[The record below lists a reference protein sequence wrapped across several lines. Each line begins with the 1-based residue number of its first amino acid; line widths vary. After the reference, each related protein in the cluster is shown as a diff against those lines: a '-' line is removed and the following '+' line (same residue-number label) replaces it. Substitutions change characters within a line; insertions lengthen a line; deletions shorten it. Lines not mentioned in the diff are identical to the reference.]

1 MVQTPQDNVFG
12 WYEAN
17 LPQTERKQRGHF
29 STPPR
34 LVEYILNAC
43 GYTPTSDLSR
53 IRVLDPACG
62 SGNFLAAAAR
72 RLITSLSS
80 VGADLSRPHP
90 SYCPEPDAT
99 QPAQTLQPV
108 NQRKMLQQVQRNL
121 WGFDPDPVAC
131 FLAEMQ
137 LRETVQRATNSLCPR
152 KMHLHIHQADGLT
165 IPWEMDEGVDLFLAN
180 PPYLATKNND
190 LTGYRL
196 SHSGGQ
202 IDSYLLFLELAM
214 RIVRPD
220 GWLAIVLPDPVLA
233 RANASRERTRLLET
247 FTIHHLWHLAN
258 VFNAQVGA
266 VVLVARKCSPV
277 STHSITWVREKW
289 SRAGDGLKI
298 RGNNGG
304 QYWTIVEDGR
314 APSSTSNMED
324 GQPPSSTSNM
334 EDGQPPSSTSNM
346 EDGQPPS
353 STSKGEDG
361 RPQGAPPIHPTSPV
375 PTMYGREQP
384 RHIVGTGVGWTRGG
398 APCGRPSS
406 SPVNDGDSCGRPS
419 SSPVND
425 GDSCGRPSSPTG
437 AEETTI
443 PQSLFLQQP
452 RAEFRYLL
460 HSEQGVIIERLR
472 SVWDASS
479 LVKQN
484 FAPLSTFLSIRRGEE
499 LGRENSRL
507 IPVPTSLSESQ
518 LPVLR
523 GGVDIRPY
531 ATPTAQYG
539 IAREAVAKPLTRYLS
554 PKLLVVKS
562 TNRLQAALDIK
573 ECVALQTLYLLHPLS
588 LNASHD
594 ELYFFLAL
602 LNSRL
607 LQEYV
612 YTLYTAYK
620 WVQPQI
626 EQHVLAQLPIPV
638 IVSDCKNEI
647 IERSRHMVIACD
659 KSSPVVEWSEPMQC
673 LYAEQERAIR
683 TLYASALPG
692 LFR

>member
-1 MVQTPQDNVFG
+1 MVQTPQNNVFD

-17 LPQTERKQRGHF
+17 LPQAERKQRGHF

-34 LVEYILNAC
+34 LVEYILDAC
-43 GYTPTSDLSR
+43 GYLPTSDLSH

-62 SGNFLAAAAR
+62 SGNFLAAASR
-72 RLITSLSS
+72 RLVTSLQ
-80 VGADLSRPHP
+80 VGTDLSRPRPPH
-90 SYCPEPDAT
+90 SPEPNT
-99 QPAQTLQPV
+99 IQPAQPLQPL
-108 NQRKMLQQVQRNL
+108 NHRKALQIVQRNL
-121 WGFDPDPVAC
+121 WGFDPDPIAC

-137 LRETVQRATNSLCPR
+137 LRETLQRASGGLFPR
-152 KMHLHIHQADGLT
+152 KAYLHIHQADGLT
-165 IPWEMDEGVDLFLAN
+165 LPWEMCEGVDLFLAN

-214 RIVRPD
+214 RIVRPN

-233 RANASRERTRLLET
+233 RANAHRERMHLLET

-266 VVLVARKCSPV
+266 VVLVAQKCSPS

-289 SRAGDGLKI
+289 SRADGAFK
-298 RGNNGG
+298 RN
-304 QYWTIVEDGR
+304 Y
-314 APSSTSNMED
+314 
-324 GQPPSSTSNM
+324 
-334 EDGQPPSSTSNM
+334 
-346 EDGQPPS
+346 
-353 STSKGEDG
+353 
-361 RPQGAPPIHPTSPV
+361 
-375 PTMYGREQP
+375 
-384 RHIVGTGVGWTRGG
+384 TRT
-398 APCGRPSS
+398 A
-406 SPVNDGDSCGRPS
+406 V
-419 SSPVND
+419 
-425 GDSCGRPSSPTG
+425 
-437 AEETTI
+437 

-460 HSEQGVIIERLR
+460 SSEHGISIERLR
-472 SVWDASS
+472 SVWDTSS
-479 LVKQN
+479 SVKQN
-484 FAPLSTFLSIRRGEE
+484 FAPLSAFLSIRRGEE

-507 IPVPTSLSESQ
+507 VQISASPSHDNDLSL

-531 ATPTAQYG
+531 STPTAQCC
-539 IAREAVAKPLTRYLS
+539 IAREAIAKPLTRYLT

-562 TNRLQAALDIK
+562 THRLQATLDIK
-573 ECVALQTLYLLHPLS
+573 GHVALQTLYLLHPLS
-588 LNASHD
+588 EDASND

-647 IERSRHMVIACD
+647 IARTRLIASACG
-659 KSSPVVEWSEPMQC
+659 KSAPVVEWDESIQC

-692 LFR
+692 LFL

>member
-1 MVQTPQDNVFG
+1 MPPENAPG
-12 WYEAN
+12 WYETS
-17 LPQTERKQRGHF
+17 LPATERKQRGHF

-34 LVEYILNAC
+34 LVEYILDTC
-43 GYTPTSDLSR
+43 GYIPTSDLSR

-72 RLITSLSS
+72 RLITSQ
-80 VGADLSRPHP
+80 VGTDLSRPHP
-90 SYCPEPDAT
+90 SSYPEPNSA
-99 QPAQTLQPV
+99 QPAQTLQSV
-108 NQRKMLQQVQRNL
+108 NCHKLLQHVQSNL
-121 WGFDPDPVAC
+121 WGFDPDPIAC

-137 LRETVQRATNSLCPR
+137 LRETLQRASGDLFPR
-152 KMHLHIHQADGLT
+152 KMHLHIHQADSLT
-165 IPWEMDEGVDLFLAN
+165 IPWAMCEEVDLFLAN

-196 SHSGGQ
+196 SLTGGQ

-214 RIVRPD
+214 RIVRPG

-233 RANASRERTRLLET
+233 RANASRERTHLLET

-258 VFNAQVGA
+258 VFHAQVGA
-266 VVLVARKCSPV
+266 VVLVARKCTPT
-277 STHSITWVREKW
+277 STHAITWMREKW
-289 SRAGDGLKI
+289 SRADGEFKRNQI
-298 RGNNGG
+298 G
-304 QYWTIVEDGR
+304 
-314 APSSTSNMED
+314 
-324 GQPPSSTSNM
+324 
-334 EDGQPPSSTSNM
+334 
-346 EDGQPPS
+346 
-353 STSKGEDG
+353 
-361 RPQGAPPIHPTSPV
+361 
-375 PTMYGREQP
+375 
-384 RHIVGTGVGWTRGG
+384 
-398 APCGRPSS
+398 
-406 SPVNDGDSCGRPS
+406 
-419 SSPVND
+419 
-425 GDSCGRPSSPTG
+425 
-437 AEETTI
+437 TTI

-460 HSEQGVIIERLR
+460 SNEHGQSVERLR
-472 SVWDASS
+472 SVWDALSP
-479 LVKQN
+479 VKQH
-484 FAPLSTFLSIRRGEE
+484 FAPLSSFLSIRRGEE
-499 LGRENSRL
+499 LGRENPRL
-507 IPVPTSLSESQ
+507 IQIPASSSPSDLHDSNSSW

-523 GGVDIRPY
+523 GGIEIRPY
-531 ATPTAQYG
+531 VTPTAQYC
-539 IAREAVAKPLTRYLS
+539 IAREAVAKPLTRYLA

-562 TNRLQAALDIK
+562 TNRLQATLDIK
-573 ECVALQTLYLLHPLS
+573 GHVALQTLYLLHPLS
-588 LNASHD
+588 LDASND

-638 IVSDCKNEI
+638 IVSNCKNEI
-647 IERSRHMVIACD
+647 IERARHMVIACD
-659 KSSPVVEWSEPMQC
+659 KSSPVVEWSEPMQS

>member
-1 MVQTPQDNVFG
+1 MVQTPQNNVFG

-17 LPQTERKQRGHF
+17 LPQAERKQRGHF

-34 LVEYILNAC
+34 LVEYILDAC
-43 GYTPTSDLSR
+43 GYISTSDLSR

-72 RLITSLSS
+72 RLVTSQ
-80 VGADLSRPHP
+80 VGTDVSRPHP
-90 SYCPEPDAT
+90 SYCPEPHTA

-108 NQRKMLQQVQRNL
+108 NHRKMLQIVQRNL
-121 WGFDPDPVAC
+121 WGFDPDPIAC

-137 LRETVQRATNSLCPR
+137 LRETVQHATGTLFPR
-152 KMHLHIHQADGLT
+152 KTRLHIHQADGLT
-165 IPWEMDEGVDLFLAN
+165 IPWEMCEGVDLFLAN

-214 RIVRPD
+214 HIVRPG

-266 VVLVARKCSPV
+266 VVLIAQKCTPSN
-277 STHSITWVREKW
+277 THAITWVREKW
-289 SRAGDGLKI
+289 SRSGNGFKHAG
-298 RGNNGG
+298 NGTMG
-304 QYWTIVEDGR
+304 DCSQSEDGR
-314 APSSTSNMED
+314 
-324 GQPPSSTSNM
+324 PPT
-334 EDGQPPSSTSNM
+334 PTPT
-346 EDGQPPS
+346 P
-353 STSKGEDG
+353 TIGEDG

-375 PTMYGREQP
+375 PTMYEREQP
-384 RHIVGTGVGWTRGG
+384 RHIVGTGVGWTWGG
-398 APCGRPSS
+398 VHCGRPSS

-419 SSPVND
+419 SSSVND
-425 GDSCGRPSSPTG
+425 GDSCGRSSSPTG

-479 LVKQN
+479 VVKQN
-484 FAPLSTFLSIRRGEE
+484 FAPLSSFLSIRRGEE

-507 IPVPTSLSESQ
+507 VQIPASPSNLYDNNSSW
-518 LPVLR
+518 LPILR
-523 GGVDIRPY
+523 GGIEIRPY
-531 ATPTAQYG
+531 ATPTAQYC
-539 IAREAVAKPLTRYLS
+539 IARGAVAKPLTRYLS

-562 TNRLQAALDIK
+562 TNRLQATLDIK
-573 ECVALQTLYLLHPLS
+573 GHVALQTLYLLHPLS
-588 LNASHD
+588 LDASND

-647 IERSRHMVIACD
+647 IERSRHMIVACD
-659 KSSPVVEWSEPMQC
+659 KSGPVVEWSEPMQC
-673 LYAEQERAIR
+673 LYARQERAIR

-692 LFR
+692 LFPKEM